1 MLIQPAPLPEELDL
15 GFLGRI
21 MRINGYR
28 NPTDAKE
35 AMKAHLGGTEEKPM
49 LHDLLRRM
57 AGLSSEQF
65 SLRHSTLPLRR
76 GITSYFPEI
85 DHGSQARRTLLQ
97 IPRKCDAA
105 FFCEECIEA
114 DIKFHGVSYWR
125 RDQQIPGQ
133 MWCSRHNLPLSFMRS
148 GDFFVDSP
156 SQFLGKGEKIP
167 LDWVEESQD
176 NEYVLRFLDLSVALY
191 DRVKPL
197 SVALIAPLLS
207 DLSRAKG
214 FKTNPGLTE
223 GDLISDRIREVFPAQ
238 WLSSVFHEVL
248 AKKPGIFLH
257 QIDGALYLR
266 TAASNVSAYLLVLAV
281 LFESADDAMNALSDA
296 CSEDAAPK
304 VVSQR
309 RRNVMLDSS
318 VLFDLYV
325 DARGSHK
332 AVAESLKLSD
342 FIVGRALC
350 DQGLPHIAV
359 VAQDSDTGAF
369 AGLCAFYLQ
378 KQSFEASKQISGLSE
393 PRFEALLRTAGPNL
407 TRALAKMSPQNKQRP
422 RAWRTKGLL
431 PRQSDIASEAV
442 EFSS

>member
-1 MLIQPAPLPEELDL
+1 MLIQPAPMPEELDI
-15 GFLGRI
+15 GYLGRI

-28 NPTDAKE
+28 SSKDVTDA
-35 AMKAHLGGTEEKPM
+35 MRDHLVGTDEKPM

-85 DHGSQARRTLLQ
+85 DHGSQARRTLLL

-105 FFCEECIEA
+105 FFCEECVEA
-114 DIKFHGVSYWR
+114 DIRFHGVSYWR
-125 RDQQIPGQ
+125 RDHQMPGQ
-133 MWCSRHNLPLSFMRS
+133 MWCSKHKLPLSFMRS
-148 GDFFVDSP
+148 GDCFVESP

-176 NEYVLRFLDLSVALY
+176 NEYVLRFLDLSLALY
-191 DRVKPL
+191 ERTKPL
-197 SVALIAPLLS
+197 SVPVIASLLS
-207 DLSRAKG
+207 DLGRAKG
-214 FKTNPGLTE
+214 FKTNPGLIE
-223 GDLISDRIREVFPAQ
+223 GDLISDRIRELFPAQ

-248 AKKPGIFLH
+248 VKTPGAFLH

-266 TAASNVSAYLLVLAV
+266 TAASNVTAYLLVLAV
-281 LFESADDAMNALSDA
+281 LFESADDAMNALSRAGSGDA
-296 CSEDAAPK
+296 VAKAASK
-304 VVSQR
+304 R
-309 RRNVMLDSS
+309 RRNVKLDSS

-325 DARGSHK
+325 EARGSHR

-359 VAQDSDTGAF
+359 ATPEADTGAF

-378 KQSFEASKQISGLSE
+378 KQSFGASKQISGLSG

-407 TRALAKMSPQNKQRP
+407 TRALAKMSPQIKQRP

-431 PRQSDIASEAV
+431 PRQ
-442 EFSS
+442 